1 MMFTTR
7 EEAGCALGLMLF
19 CSGASP
25 FLLGLIFNFLANRR
39 RPEHWIIVS
48 QKFGLSILGGSTP

>member
-1 MMFTTR
+1 MLFTTR
-7 EEAGCALGLMLF
+7 EEAGCAVRVMLF

-39 RPEHWIIVS
+39 RPELRKIVL
-48 QKFGLSILGGSTP
+48 QKVSLSILGGLTP